1 MMRHQTWRLTEAL
14 VFMHLAVFFLTST
27 YPDEAIR
34 LVLVPELV
42 AVQPWSVVTFQFLH
56 GGMISF
62 FFSALVLWIMA
73 RPLEEEWGSP
83 RFLLFWAVSIGGA
96 AATAIV
102 LGVPLAGDIF
112 FQTSLLFTFATL
124 YPDFELLLF
133 FVLPVKVKYL
143 ALLGGAYLAVTGFR
157 LGVAGGVAYL
167 VGMSAGY
174 VLFLITRRIPSRR
187 KMVFERRKRRATKD
201 VRQEHQEA
209 ESRNTS
215 WDPSVRRA
223 ETETREAGAVPDGYL
238 PLLQELD
245 EAKDENITVCAP
257 EEFGYID
264 DPTCRTCPG
273 YAECAAR
280 RIRMAADESRDA

>member
-1 MMRHQTWRLTEAL
+1 MMQRETWRLTEAL

-27 YPDEAIR
+27 YPDEAVR

-42 AVQPWSVVTFQFLH
+42 ATQPWSLVTFQFLH

-62 FFSALVLWIMA
+62 FFSALILWIMA
-73 RPLEEEWGSP
+73 RPLEQEWGSP
-83 RFLLFWAVSIGGA
+83 RFLAFWAISIGGA
-96 AATAIV
+96 AATAMAF
-102 LGVPLAGDIF
+102 GVPLAGDIF

-143 ALLGGAYLAVTGFR
+143 AWLGGAYLAFSGFQ
-157 LGVAGGVAYL
+157 LGPARGIAYL

-174 VLFLITRRIPSRR
+174 VFFLIMRRVPSRR
-187 KMVFERRKRRATKD
+187 KMAFEVCKRKAVKE
-201 VRQEHQEA
+201 VRS
-209 ESRNTS
+209 ESRAAEGRNEA
-215 WDPSVRRA
+215 WDAAVRRA
-223 ETETREAGAVPDGYL
+223 EAETRAAGAVPDGYL

-245 EAKDENITVCAP
+245 EAKDESITVCAP

-264 DPTCRTCPG
+264 DPICQTCPG

-280 RIRMAADESRDA
+280 RIRMAAE